1 MNAYIFDV
9 DGVITSLQEKQ
20 VKEIKILEIISKLL
34 KNQVVAFNTGRDLKW
49 VTERVINL
57 LVEKIDN
64 KNILQNL
71 FIVGEKGGTWLTFD
85 ESGNMIKQK
94 DKSILMPQTL
104 QDKLKNLAREEFSD
118 YVFYDENKET
128 MISLE
133 IKDDL
138 PLEEFNRIHP
148 LLDEKI
154 FEILNQENVNDN
166 INLVSVTLST
176 DIESK
181 SVGKDFGAKRILKW
195 INEKGLKPEKFIT
208 IGDSKPDIE
217 MAEEIYKQGLE
228 VEYVSVGNNNFY
240 TDKNYPFKITFTK
253 NHYDKGTLEYFGTN

>member
-9 DGVITSLQEKQ
+9 DGVITNLQEKQ

-34 KNQVVAFNTGRDLKW
+34 KNQAVAFNTGRDLNW
-49 VTERVINL
+49 VVERVLNPL
-57 LVEKIDN
+57 LEKIED
-64 KNILQNL
+64 KSVLQSL
-71 FIVGEKGGTWLTFD
+71 FIVGEKGGTWLNFD
-85 ESGNMIKQK
+85 ENGNMIKQR
-94 DKSILMPQTL
+94 DNSILMPQTL
-104 QDKLKNLAREEFSD
+104 QDKLKNLAGEEFSD

-133 IKDDL
+133 IKDGL

-154 FEILNQENVNDN
+154 SEILNQENVNDK
-166 INLVSVTLST
+166 IHLVSVTLST

-181 SVGKDFGAKRILKW
+181 TVGKDFGAKRILQW
-195 INEKGLKPEKFIT
+195 INKKKIKPEKFIT

-217 MAEEIYKQGLE
+217 MAEEIYKQGLK
-228 VEYVSVGNNNFY
+228 VEYVSVGNHNFY
-240 TDKNYPFKITFTK
+240 AGKDYPFKIIFTQ